1 MHAPSYRHTAERVV
15 GPREPQFHTRS
26 PTPQPPAWPVE
37 PGAMLLAAVHD
48 GTRCCA
54 DQAPTP
60 GRAGGLQ
67 PGGAPPTAQPP
78 APDGL
83 AAAHAPSR
91 AAPSDGPLATD
102 ALTWLACASANG
114 LYGDASPHA
123 PHEPARRVGRKPKSI
138 SFEAV
143 VTTFDLPIEHAARV
157 LGVCTTVVK
166 KLCRANGVL
175 RWPYRKLS
183 SRAGAA
189 ATRADGAAR
198 CSLAAGGRNVSIC
211 LGSGEVVRNEDVLVR
226 WERAGAAMPADGQ
239 RHDARAAS
247 VQRHDDALLLANAA
261 AASCAS
267 ARPCAPASAEQ
278 LGAYNSSCTAE
289 CAVMRT
295 GPQPAVG
302 SADGRPRS
310 PVEGALASG
319 APLAAGAAVADAW
332 PPPRHVT
339 AATPHA
345 TGAAL
350 VSSAGARAVAH
361 TPELC
366 AAEAAAPARLQL
378 RLSPCVSPTLR
389 ACHDGW
395 STPYQHGGRPLNPS
409 PRALEHAPQ
418 LLAML
423 SGL

>member
-1 MHAPSYRHTAERVV
+1 MRSEFRVNCAMHAPSYRHTAERVV

-226 WERAGAAMPADGQ
+226 WEVRRTVTAAALLPRPAIASRRAWEPARSAGLPVCLRPTCHPLCAPCSLTPRRIHRPSRVAPALRPPSARSARAQRAGAAMPADGQ
-239 RHDARAAS
+239 RHD
-247 VQRHDDALLLANAA
+247 
-261 AASCAS
+261 
-267 ARPCAPASAEQ
+267 
-278 LGAYNSSCTAE
+278 
-289 CAVMRT
+289 
-295 GPQPAVG
+295 
-302 SADGRPRS
+302 
-310 PVEGALASG
+310 
-319 APLAAGAAVADAW
+319 
-332 PPPRHVT
+332 
-339 AATPHA
+339 
-345 TGAAL
+345 
-350 VSSAGARAVAH
+350 
-361 TPELC
+361 
-366 AAEAAAPARLQL
+366 
-378 RLSPCVSPTLR
+378 LSLI
-389 ACHDGW
+389 HI
-395 STPYQHGGRPLNPS
+395 
-409 PRALEHAPQ
+409 
-418 LLAML
+418 
-423 SGL
+423 